1 MNRSY
6 IAVAGLMASVV
17 MCGSSLA
24 AVAESPAAPKADAG
38 STKVVDKD
46 FGRLSADGVS
56 AFSDIH
62 LARMAIFEGKTDEA
76 AKLVADARVSLG
88 KAKGDDTAF
97 MKAESEFR
105 TPGQSAPP
113 TTGNQAKM
121 TTPVAWIPIDG
132 DLVLGETFKPTP
144 EKAAAVVT
152 ARKGIEKGEGAKSLE
167 TIKLA
172 AIDVDYTMAV
182 VPLEKSITDIDEA
195 NKLMTSH
202 DYYGASQSL
211 RLAEAGVRYDEIDDV
226 ANVKGQSK
234 ATAGQA
240 ENSKNG
246 VLGMTGANV
255 PDRHHGPIK
264 PTHES
269 AETDS
274 NSKP

>member
-1 MNRSY
+1 MTS
-6 IAVAGLMASVV
+6 IV

-24 AVAESPAAPKADAG
+24 AVAESPAAPKADTG
-38 STKVVDKD
+38 SSKIADIADKD

-76 AKLVADARVSLG
+76 AKLVADAQASLG

-105 TPGQSAPP
+105 TPAQAAPK
-113 TTGNQAKM
+113 TQGNQAKM

-152 ARKGIEKGEGAKSLE
+152 ARKGLEKGEGAKSLE
-167 TIKLA
+167 AIKLA

-226 ANVKGQSK
+226 ANVSGQVK
-234 ATAGQA
+234 AVAKA
-240 ENSKNG
+240 K
-246 VLGMTGANV
+246 
-255 PDRHHGPIK
+255 
-264 PTHES
+264 
-269 AETDS
+269 
-274 NSKP
+274 